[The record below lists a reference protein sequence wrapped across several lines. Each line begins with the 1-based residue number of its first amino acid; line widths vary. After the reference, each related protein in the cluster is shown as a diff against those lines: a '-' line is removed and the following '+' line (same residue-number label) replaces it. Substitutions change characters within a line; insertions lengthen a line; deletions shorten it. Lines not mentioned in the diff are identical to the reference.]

1 MAEAYTTEALLTIA
15 REGLRDIGYQDNLL
29 QEKYSFADFFAQD
42 EPLRH
47 IALGAFGQEPPNY
60 RTACFGIATPPHD
73 GPEAIM
79 DYRALGAP
87 QIIALH
93 PEKIYRWEII
103 AQGYPELVERIEP
116 AHLRNAI
123 LTHRSTWNPEQVLR
137 AKSIGFTSEPV
148 QLDFFDIGL
157 IPALE
162 SIVQKKLDKLLRDVL
177 ALCEAIYKEHHED
190 ELDNKALFR
199 LIFRLIAAKLLGDRQ
214 YPGEWLSSN
223 TQQVIAD
230 VESFY
235 FQDTSHEAV
244 LDDVDVQN
252 RAWQKIRTAF
262 SFQNLSV
269 ETLAYIYENTF
280 VSPEI
285 RKEYGTHATPPEIA
299 EYIVQRLPFKE
310 LARDERY
317 VFEPFCGHAPFLTA
331 ALGRLRALLPP
342 EMNAK
347 QRHEYF
353 VRMLSGMELDSF
365 ACEVA
370 RNRLILTDDPNPN
383 GWRIVNSNF
392 FSSPELKKYLTE
404 AQIIL
409 CNPPYEDF
417 TFENRRFISP
427 VHSVNKAIEALYL
440 VLQRS
445 PKMLGFVL
453 PRGLIDGQG
462 FREARQKIISQYD
475 DISLIELPD
484 NVFNYSEAKTVLLI
498 AHGRRTHEQVL
509 RYAFVE
515 KKDYER
521 FLYTGVATSNVVVP
535 PGYVQVKKDVSFR
548 YGTLQGVWDSLI
560 ELPRLG
566 DRIEIHRGIE
576 YNIPFQENKSSLI
589 SDVPRTG
596 FDKGMWRVTDDFEP
610 YTIQDF
616 CYLNTDPNL
625 MRGGAYKYPWW
636 EPKVIANAAR
646 ISRGSWT
653 ISATIDEQGLLCYQ
667 NFHGIWPD
675 KSLPL
680 EVVAA
685 LLNNP
690 IANAFLSTQ
699 QMAWHNQIRVIE
711 QIPIPRLRLSQIHL
725 IVSLVQ
731 EYSSLRA
738 QWLTQPDRIEY
749 FERACRG
756 IMRQI
761 DAELLTSY
769 DLAPH
774 LEQELIRY
782 FNGFKRPGPVSLTEL
797 KSSPTKK
804 LYTSIIRIEDIRN
817 EDGNGVIDAVIINWN
832 PHQVVRIPMSLLP
845 AALQE
850 KINQDTRLL
859 AKVNVGA
866 SKAEDLIFKDFKLAP
881 EPKLYDAPA

>member
-1 MAEAYTTEALLTIA
+1 MAEAYTTAALLTTA

-29 QEKYSFADFFAQD
+29 QEKYSFADFFAQN

-47 IALGAFGQEPPNY
+47 IALAAFGQEPPTY
-60 RTACFGIATPPHD
+60 RTACFGVAIPLHD

-79 DYRALGAP
+79 DYRALGAL
-87 QIIALH
+87 QILALH
-93 PEKIYRWEII
+93 SDKIYRWEIL
-103 AQGYPELVERIEP
+103 AQGKPVLVERIEP
-116 AHLRNAI
+116 EYLLNAI
-123 LTHRSTWNPEQVLR
+123 LAHNTKWNPEQVLR
-137 AKSIGFTSEPV
+137 AKSIGFTTEPV
-148 QLDFFDIGL
+148 QLDFFDVGL

-162 SIVQKKLDKLLRDVL
+162 SIVQKKLDTLLREVL
-177 ALCEAIYKEHHED
+177 ASCEVIYKEHHED

-214 YPGEWLSSN
+214 HPGEWLSSN
-223 TQQVIAD
+223 AQKVISE

-235 FQDTSHEAV
+235 FQDISHEAV
-244 LDDVDVQN
+244 LDDVEVQN

-269 ETLAYIYENTF
+269 ETLAYVYENTF

-310 LARDERY
+310 LALDERY

-331 ALGRLRALLPP
+331 ALGRLRALLPSG
-342 EMNAK
+342 MNAK

-370 RNRLILTDDPNPN
+370 RNRLILTDYPNPN
-383 GWRIVNSNF
+383 GWRIVNDNF
-392 FSSPELKKYLTE
+392 FSSHSLKNYLVE

-417 TFENRRFISP
+417 TFENKRTTSP
-427 VHSVNKAIEALYL
+427 VLSVNKAIEALYR
-440 VLQRS
+440 VLQRP

-462 FREARQKIISQYD
+462 FREARQKIISLYD

-535 PGYVQVKKDVSFR
+535 PEYVQAKKDASFR
-548 YGTLQGVWDSLI
+548 YGTLQRVWDSLKH
-560 ELPRLG
+560 LPRLG
-566 DRIEIHRGIE
+566 DRVEIHRGVE
-576 YNIPFQENKSSLI
+576 YNIPFEENKSILV

-596 FDKGMWRVTDDFEP
+596 FGKGLWRVTDDFEP
-610 YTIQDF
+610 YTTQYF

-636 EPKVIANAAR
+636 KSKVIANAAR

-653 ISATIDEQGLLCYQ
+653 ISATIDEQGLVSYQ

-675 KSLPL
+675 ESLPL
-680 EVVAA
+680 EVIAA

-711 QIPIPRLRLSQIHL
+711 QIPVPRLRPSQIHL

-738 QWLTQPDRIEY
+738 QWLMQPDRSEY
-749 FERACRG
+749 FEQVCRG
-756 IMRQI
+756 ILRQI
-761 DAELLTSY
+761 DAELLTAY

-782 FNGFKRPGPVSLTEL
+782 FNGSPRPGPVSLTEV

-804 LYTSIIRIEDIRN
+804 LYTSIIRVEDIRN
-817 EDGNGVIDAVIINWN
+817 EDGNRVIDAVIINWN
-832 PHQVVRIPMSLLP
+832 PHQVVRIPISLLP
-845 AALQE
+845 ANLQE
-850 KINQDTRLL
+850 NLNQDTRLL

-866 SKAEDLIFKDFKLAP
+866 RKPEDLIFEDFKLAP

>member
-1 MAEAYTTEALLTIA
+1 V
-15 REGLRDIGYQDNLL
+15 
-29 QEKYSFADFFAQD
+29 
-42 EPLRH
+42 
-47 IALGAFGQEPPNY
+47 PPEY
-60 RTACFGIATPPHD
+60 
-73 GPEAIM
+73 
-79 DYRALGAP
+79 
-87 QIIALH
+87 
-93 PEKIYRWEII
+93 
-103 AQGYPELVERIEP
+103 
-116 AHLRNAI
+116 
-123 LTHRSTWNPEQVLR
+123 
-137 AKSIGFTSEPV
+137 
-148 QLDFFDIGL
+148 
-157 IPALE
+157 
-162 SIVQKKLDKLLRDVL
+162 
-177 ALCEAIYKEHHED
+177 
-190 ELDNKALFR
+190 
-199 LIFRLIAAKLLGDRQ
+199 
-214 YPGEWLSSN
+214 
-223 TQQVIAD
+223 
-230 VESFY
+230 
-235 FQDTSHEAV
+235 
-244 LDDVDVQN
+244 VQN
-252 RAWQKIRTAF
+252 
-262 SFQNLSV
+262 
-269 ETLAYIYENTF
+269 
-280 VSPEI
+280 
-285 RKEYGTHATPPEIA
+285 
-299 EYIVQRLPFKE
+299 
-310 LARDERY
+310 
-317 VFEPFCGHAPFLTA
+317 
-331 ALGRLRALLPP
+331 
-342 EMNAK
+342 
-347 QRHEYF
+347 
-353 VRMLSGMELDSF
+353 
-365 ACEVA
+365 
-370 RNRLILTDDPNPN
+370 
-383 GWRIVNSNF
+383 
-392 FSSPELKKYLTE
+392 
-404 AQIIL
+404 
-409 CNPPYEDF
+409 
-417 TFENRRFISP
+417 
-427 VHSVNKAIEALYL
+427 
-440 VLQRS
+440 
-445 PKMLGFVL
+445 
-453 PRGLIDGQG
+453 
-462 FREARQKIISQYD
+462 
-475 DISLIELPD
+475 
-484 NVFNYSEAKTVLLI
+484 
-498 AHGRRTHEQVL
+498 
-509 RYAFVE
+509 
-515 KKDYER
+515 KKD
-521 FLYTGVATSNVVVP
+521 A
-535 PGYVQVKKDVSFR
+535 SFR
-548 YGTLQGVWDSLI
+548 YGTLQRVWDSLRH
-560 ELPRLG
+560 LPRLG
-566 DRIEIHRGIE
+566 DKTEIHRGIE
-576 YNIPFQENKSSLI
+576 YNIPFEENKSILV
-589 SDVPRTG
+589 SDVSRTG
-596 FDKGMWRVTDDFEP
+596 FDKGLWRVTDDFEP
-610 YTIQDF
+610 YTTKYF

-636 EPKVIANAAR
+636 EPKVVANAAR

-653 ISATIDEQGLLCYQ
+653 IVATIDEQRLVCYQ

>member
-1 MAEAYTTEALLTIA
+1 MAEAYTTEALLTTA
-15 REGLRDIGYQDNLL
+15 REGLHDIGYQDNLL
-29 QEKYSFADFFAQD
+29 QEKYSFPDFFAQD

-47 IALGAFGQEPPNY
+47 IALAAFGQEPPTY
-60 RTACFGIATPPHD
+60 RTACFGVAIPPHD

-79 DYRALGAP
+79 DYRALGAL
-87 QIIALH
+87 QILALH
-93 PEKIYRWEII
+93 PEKIHRWEIL
-103 AQGYPELVERIEP
+103 AQGNPVLVEQIEP
-116 AHLRNAI
+116 EYLRNAI
-123 LTHRSTWNPEQVLR
+123 SVHSNNWNPDQVLR
-137 AKSIGFTSEPV
+137 AKSIGFTGGPV
-148 QLDFFDIGL
+148 QLDFFDVGL

-162 SIVQKKLDKLLRDVL
+162 SIVQKKLDTLLRDVL
-177 ALCEAIYKEHHED
+177 ASCEAIYKEYHED

-223 TQQVIAD
+223 AQKVIAD

-235 FQDTSHEAV
+235 FQDISHEAV
-244 LDDVDVQN
+244 LDDVEVQN

-299 EYIVQRLPFKE
+299 EYIVQKLPFKE
-310 LARDERY
+310 LALDERY

-342 EMNAK
+342 GMNAK

-370 RNRLILTDDPNPN
+370 RNRLILTDYPNPN
-383 GWRIVNSNF
+383 GWRIVNANF
-392 FSSPELKKYLTE
+392 FSSPEQKNYLTE

-417 TFENRRFISP
+417 TFENRRIISP
-427 VHSVNKAIEALYL
+427 IHSVNKAVEALYR
-440 VLQRS
+440 VLQRP

-462 FREARQKIISQYD
+462 FREARQKLISIYD
-475 DISLIELPD
+475 NISLIELPD

-509 RYAFVE
+509 RYAFVQ
-515 KKDYER
+515 KKGYER
-521 FLYTGVATSNVVVP
+521 FLYTGVATSDVVVP
-535 PGYVQVKKDVSFR
+535 PEYVQNKKDASFR
-548 YGTLQGVWDSLI
+548 YGTLQLVWDSLKH
-560 ELPRLG
+560 LPRLG
-566 DRIEIHRGIE
+566 DRTEIHRGIE
-576 YNIPFQENKSSLI
+576 YNVPFEENKSILV

-596 FDKGMWRVTDDFEP
+596 FAKGMQRVPDDFEQ
-610 YTIQDF
+610 YTTQYF
-616 CYLNTDPNL
+616 CYLNTDPSL
-625 MRGGAYKYPWW
+625 MRTNAYKYPWG
-636 EPKVIANAAR
+636 EPKVIVNAAR

-653 ISATIDEQGLLCYQ
+653 IVATIDEQGLVCYQ

-675 KSLPL
+675 ESLPL
-680 EVVAA
+680 EVAAA

-699 QMAWHNQIRVIE
+699 QMAWHNQKRVIE

-731 EYSSLRA
+731 EYTSLRA
-738 QWLTQPDRIEY
+738 QWLMHPNRSEY
-749 FERACRG
+749 FEQACRG

-761 DAELLTSY
+761 DAELLTAY
-769 DLAPH
+769 DLAPY

-782 FNGFKRPGPVSLTEL
+782 FNDSPRPGPVSLTEV
-797 KSSPTKK
+797 KSSPTKR
-804 LYTSIIRIEDIRN
+804 LYTSIIRVEDIRN
-817 EDGNGVIDAVIINWN
+817 EDGNRVIDAVIINWN
-832 PHQVVRIPMSLLP
+832 PHQVVAIPMSLLP
-845 AALQE
+845 TNLQE
-850 KINQDTRLL
+850 KLNQDTRLL

-866 SKAEDLIFKDFKLAP
+866 SKAEDLIFEDFKLAP
-881 EPKLYDAPA
+881 EPKPYDAPA